1 MIRPVSVR
9 LIRTQK
15 RDVVAVLKKVPS
27 CSIIFD
33 RAIHVVPL
41 LSATKPHILNKK
53 IARKFKHFNFS
64 FFKINSITISCVPFF
79 FANLLIQRCFPT
91 NSHILNKIVPSK
103 FFMVKNNY

>member
-64 FFKINSITISCVPFF
+64 FFKINSSTISCVPFF
-79 FANLLIQRCFPT
+79 LQICLFKGAFRLIRT
-91 NSHILNKIVPSK
+91 
-103 FFMVKNNY
+103 Y